1 MKKQVEINRRHI
13 ARRREA
19 GDEPL
24 PGSHIPALIAQKLD
38 ELVAAGYQ
46 PDKTKA
52 ICRAISEAHD
62 RLTSR

>member
-1 MKKQVEINRRHI
+1 MSNQVQANKRHI
-13 ARRREA
+13 KRRREA

-24 PGSHIPALIAQKLD
+24 PGAHIPALIAQKLD

-46 PDKTKA
+46 ADKTKA

-62 RLTSR
+62 RLTSE